1 MDLKIQRTVFFFE
14 KRLVAMKEQLT
25 SAMGTCQGFEDMA
38 TRVCAPPL
46 GQSKSTPP
54 PATEKDCKSVHALT
68 EQDRLPILKARYD
81 MLTRV
86 AQDKTVLEGLAKVKA
101 LSTELLELKRKAE
114 AGELSSSCPT

>member
-1 MDLKIQRTVFFFE
+1 
-14 KRLVAMKEQLT
+14 
-25 SAMGTCQGFEDMA
+25 
-38 TRVCAPPL
+38 
-46 GQSKSTPP
+46 
-54 PATEKDCKSVHALT
+54 
-68 EQDRLPILKARYD
+68 